1 MNDLQKHKK
10 SDGVKWVLTVIAVLL
25 LAVAVTAAITQGFK
39 NWNPYGWL
47 DKKDAEETPVE
58 ENFGG
63 MLIGDSTGDGIAVTS
78 IPIARAN
85 YAANDIS
92 PLAESAY
99 TLTATI
105 TPDDASNKAV
115 DWAVSFV
122 NAESEWAAGKTVTD
136 YVTVTPTADGAL
148 TANVECLEAFG
159 EQVTVTVTSR
169 DNAEATASCTVDYAK
184 RMTDATVT
192 LTGDNALAGQPNV
205 VVNSGSSVGIIRSSF
220 VADNVGYNSSISPTY
235 SVGTVD
241 DDFTESVVL
250 RFHPS
255 FLSAF
260 TSLGGASSM
269 LSLMSSASFTATQSF
284 PTGVSLWGALLQGAW
299 TTPYAKNSFIR
310 AAQNASNTNVP
321 IFALGVTADGT
332 YSDAEF
338 TYSLRLVSSD
348 LTVLVESVTLDE
360 TGLVF

>member
-47 DKKDAEETPVE
+47 DKKDAEETPAE
-58 ENFGG
+58 EKFGG
-63 MLIGDSTGDGIAVTS
+63 MLIGDSSGDGIAVTS

-99 TLTATI
+99 TLTATV
-105 TPDDASNKAV
+105 TPEDASNKAV

-122 NAESEWAAGKTVTD
+122 NSESEWAAGKTVTD

-184 RMTDATVT
+184 RMTAAQLSFSGTNAPSFVLDSEHDA
-192 LTGDNALAGQPNV
+192 NV
-205 VVNSGSSVGIIRSSF
+205 LRSSF
-220 VADNVGYNSSISPTY
+220 TSSNIGYGVTPSYTY

-241 DDFTESVVL
+241 DEMEIDVVL
-250 RFHPS
+250 RFSPDFIISYPS
-255 FLSAF
+255 AGGSVIPVGVFNTLTRPL
-260 TSLGGASSM
+260 TSGNL
-269 LSLMSSASFTATQSF
+269 
-284 PTGVSLWGALLQGAW
+284 PTGFPFWSGALGQYFNQPVARNEFATVLSRIA
-299 TTPYAKNSFIR
+299 TS
-310 AAQNASNTNVP
+310 VP
-321 IFALGVTADGT
+321 VFSVYVTAEGA
-332 YSDAEF
+332 YSSFECE
-338 TYSLRLVSSD
+338 YSLLLNATDFAVMA
-348 LTVLVESVTLDE
+348 ESVTLDE

>member
-47 DKKDAEETPVE
+47 DKKDAEETPAE
-58 ENFGG
+58 EKFGG

-99 TLTATI
+99 TLTATV
-105 TPDDASNKAV
+105 TPADATNKAV

-122 NAESEWAAGKTVTD
+122 NAESEWATGKTVTD

-184 RMTDATVT
+184 RMTDAQLAFAGSDVTPFVLDSEHEANVLHSSFTSSSIVYTVT
-192 LTGDNALAGQPNV
+192 P
-205 VVNSGSSVGIIRSSF
+205 S
-220 VADNVGYNSSISPTY
+220 YTY

-241 DDFTESVVL
+241 DEMEIDVVMRFSPDFAQTYMSAGGSNAIQGITSVFARPL
-250 RFHPS
+250 
-255 FLSAF
+255 LSGTLPTGVPFWSAVFQSYFTQPAF
-260 TSLGGASSM
+260 RNEFVTV
-269 LSLMSSASFTATQSF
+269 LSLISTATPVFTVYVTAEGEYSSASFEYNLFLSPEDF
-284 PTGVSLWGALLQGAW
+284 VMM
-299 TTPYAKNSFIR
+299 
-310 AAQNASNTNVP
+310 AA
-321 IFALGVTADGT
+321 
-332 YSDAEF
+332 
-338 TYSLRLVSSD
+338 
-348 LTVLVESVTLDE
+348 SVTLDE